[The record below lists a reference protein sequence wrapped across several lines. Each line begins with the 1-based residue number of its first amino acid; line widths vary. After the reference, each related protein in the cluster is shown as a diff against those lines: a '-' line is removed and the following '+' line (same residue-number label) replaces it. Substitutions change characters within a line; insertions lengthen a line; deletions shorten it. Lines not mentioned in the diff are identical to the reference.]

1 MTAAL
6 LSPSPAT
13 TAPLLVELFTEELPP
28 KALARLGQAFAE
40 GIAEG
45 LRTRG
50 LAPADAR
57 VERFATPRRLAV
69 RVHGVLSQA
78 PERAVEQKGPSVKVG
93 LDANGLPTQ
102 ALLKWAER
110 QGAEIRQLER
120 ASDGKQECF
129 WFRSTAPGEILDASI
144 EAIIEHALGRL
155 PIPKLMQYQLADGR
169 TTVSFVRPAHGLV
182 VLHGDRLVP
191 AQVLG
196 VHAGSITHG
205 HRFQSAGALEI
216 PDALS
221 YESVLRERGRVVAS
235 FDERRARIAN
245 LLQERA
251 AALQASIGEGDT
263 VEALL
268 DEVTALVEWPA
279 VYLGEFESDF
289 LKVPPECLILT
300 MRTNQK
306 YFPLFDANGK
316 LLPKFLLVSNME
328 VDDPSFIVDGNQRV
342 VRPRLADARFFF
354 EQDLKAT
361 LESRVPRLASVVYH
375 ARLGSQGE
383 RVERVRAIAREI
395 AGMLGADVAKADRA
409 ALLAKA
415 DLLTGMV
422 GEFPELQGIMG
433 TYYARHDGE
442 PEDVAVAI
450 REHYQPRFA
459 GDALPSQTTGLVL
472 AMADKLE
479 TLAGLFGI
487 GQLPTGDKDPF
498 ALRRHA
504 LGLIRMLVEARL
516 PLSLSALLRCAFSAF
531 GGKVTDASDALAG
544 FVHERLA
551 GWLRE
556 RGFSAQEVA
565 AVVDQGPDDL
575 AGVPARLEAVRAF
588 SSLPEAQAL
597 AAANKRIG
605 NILRKAEGADLA
617 AASGATGG
625 FDTALLAEP
634 AERALADTIVA
645 LAPGVDAAM
654 QASDYGTALALMA
667 RAREPVDRFFDS
679 VMVMADDPAVRA
691 NRLALLARLRELM
704 NRVAD
709 ISRLSV

>member
-1 MTAAL
+1 VTAAL
-6 LSPSPAT
+6 LSASPAT

-28 KALARLGQAFAE
+28 KALARLGEAFAE
-40 GIAEG
+40 GVADG
-45 LRTRG
+45 LRSRG
-50 LAPADAR
+50 LAAADAR

-69 RVHGVLSQA
+69 RVHDVLSQA
-78 PERAVEQKGPSVKVG
+78 PDRQVEQKGPSVKVG
-93 LDANGLPTQ
+93 LDANGMPTQ

-110 QGAEIRQLER
+110 QGASIDRLER

-129 WFRSTAPGEILDASI
+129 WYRSTAPGDIL
-144 EAIIEHALGRL
+144 EAAIVAIVETALGRL
-155 PIPKLMQYQLADGR
+155 PIPKLMQYQLADGQ
-169 TTVSFVRPAHGLV
+169 TTVGFVRPAHGLV
-182 VLHGDRLVP
+182 VLHGDRVVP
-191 AQVLG
+191 ATVLG

-205 HRFQSAGALEI
+205 HRFQSPGALEL

-221 YESVLRERGRVVAS
+221 YESVLRERGRVLAS
-235 FDERRARIAN
+235 FDARRARIAS
-245 LLQERA
+245 LLRERA
-251 AALQASIGEGDT
+251 AGLGASIGEGDT

-279 VYLGEFESDF
+279 VYVGEFESEF
-289 LKVPPECLILT
+289 LQVPPECLILT

-306 YFPLFDANGK
+306 YFPLFDASGK

-354 EQDLKAT
+354 EQDLKVT

-375 ARLGSQGE
+375 AKLGSQGE
-383 RVERVRAIAREI
+383 RVERVRAIARAI
-395 AGMLGADVAKADRA
+395 AGMLGADAALADRA
-409 ALLAKA
+409 ALLAKT

-433 TYYARHDGE
+433 AYYARHDGE
-442 PEDVAVAI
+442 PEEVAVAI

-459 GDALPSQTTGLVL
+459 GDALPSQRTGLVL

-516 PLSLSALLRCAFSAF
+516 ALSLDALLRCAFASF
-531 GGKVTDASDALAG
+531 GDKVSDARDTLAG
-544 FVHERLA
+544 FIHDRLA

-556 RGFSAQEVA
+556 GGFSAQEVA
-565 AVVDQGPDDL
+565 AVVDQRPDDL
-575 AGVPARLEAVRAF
+575 SGVPARLQAVRAF
-588 SSLPEAQAL
+588 SALPEAEAL

-605 NILRKAEGADLA
+605 NILRKAEGAGEA
-617 AASGATGG
+617 VR
-625 FDTALLAEP
+625 FDAALLAEP
-634 AERALADTIVA
+634 AELALAETIA
-645 LAPGVDAAM
+645 TLAPQVDVAMRAA
-654 QASDYGTALALMA
+654 DYGAALALMA
-667 RAREPVDRFFDS
+667 QARGPVDSFFDQ

-691 NRLALLARLRELM
+691 NRLALLSTLRGLM

>member
-1 MTAAL
+1 VTAAL
-6 LSPSPAT
+6 LSASPAT

-28 KALARLGQAFAE
+28 KALARLGEAFAE
-40 GIAEG
+40 GVAEG
-45 LRTRG
+45 LRSRG
-50 LAPADAR
+50 LAAADAR

-69 RVHGVLSQA
+69 RVHDVLSQA
-78 PERAVEQKGPSVKVG
+78 PDRQVEQKGPSVKVG
-93 LDANGLPTQ
+93 LDANGMPTQ

-110 QGAEIRQLER
+110 QGASIDRLER

-129 WFRSTAPGEILDASI
+129 WYRSTAPGDIL
-144 EAIIEHALGRL
+144 EAAIVAIVETALGRL
-155 PIPKLMQYQLADGR
+155 PIPKLMQYQLADGQ
-169 TTVSFVRPAHGLV
+169 TTVGFVRPAHGLV
-182 VLHGDRLVP
+182 VLHGDRVVP
-191 AQVLG
+191 ATVLG

-205 HRFQSAGALEI
+205 HRFQSPGALEL

-221 YESVLRERGRVVAS
+221 YESVLRERGRVLAS
-235 FDERRARIAN
+235 FDARRARIAS
-245 LLQERA
+245 LLRERA
-251 AALQASIGEGDT
+251 AGLGASIGEGDT

-279 VYLGEFESDF
+279 VYVGEFESEF
-289 LKVPPECLILT
+289 LQVPPECLILT

-306 YFPLFDANGK
+306 YFPLFDASGK

-354 EQDLKAT
+354 EQDLKVT

-375 ARLGSQGE
+375 AKLGSQGE
-383 RVERVRAIAREI
+383 RVERVRAIARAI
-395 AGMLGADVAKADRA
+395 AGMLGADAALADRA
-409 ALLAKA
+409 ALLAKT

-433 TYYARHDGE
+433 AYYARHDGE
-442 PEDVAVAI
+442 PEEVAVAI

-459 GDALPSQTTGLVL
+459 GDALPSQRTGLVL

-504 LGLIRMLVEARL
+504 LGLIRMLVEAKL
-516 PLSLSALLRCAFSAF
+516 ALSLDALLRCAFASF
-531 GGKVTDASDALAG
+531 GDKVSDARDTLAG
-544 FVHERLA
+544 FIHDRLA

-556 RGFSAQEVA
+556 GGFSAQEVA
-565 AVVDQGPDDL
+565 AVVDQRPDDL
-575 AGVPARLEAVRAF
+575 SEVPARLQAVRAF
-588 SSLPEAQAL
+588 SALPEAEAL

-605 NILRKAEGADLA
+605 NILRKAEGAGEA
-617 AASGATGG
+617 VR
-625 FDTALLAEP
+625 FDAALLAEP
-634 AERALADTIVA
+634 AELALAETIA
-645 LAPGVDAAM
+645 TLAPKVDDAMRAA
-654 QASDYGTALALMA
+654 DYGAALALMA
-667 RAREPVDRFFDS
+667 QARGPVDSFFDQ

-691 NRLALLARLRELM
+691 NRLALLSTLRGLM